1 MAEELDTKP
10 FAEHLE
16 TEERVLYT
24 GRANTGSV
32 LRASLWMLSPI
43 LDIFMG
49 KKDPLKQWRVAV
61 TNRRFLLILHDGKE
75 QQSYPYEQLTNIELK
90 RAGGVNRVL
99 TLRSGGSD
107 EVELGLPMARNDY
120 AELEQALR
128 EAAPTL
134 MGG

>member
-16 TEERVLYT
+16 AEERVLYT

-61 TNRRFLLILHDGKE
+61 TNRRVLLILHDGKE
-75 QQSYPYEQLTNIELK
+75 QQSYPYEQLTKLELK
-90 RAGGVNRVL
+90 RAGGVNRVF

-120 AELEQALR
+120 GKLERALR
-128 EAAPTL
+128 NAAPTL
-134 MGG
+134 MAN